1 MGYNTR
7 YTGAI
12 GIEPPLTWA
21 EIKDSPYLPETA
33 EDTWPDVKLRVIE
46 QTTETDEC
54 TLTRRYADAIVPVTD
69 EPYKGYEIIA
79 TVQKII
85 DAHPAHTFSGRF
97 DCEGEDAGDLWRLV
111 VRDGRATKAE
121 PQIVWPEGSE

>member
-21 EIKDSPYLPETA
+21 EIKNSPYLPETA
-33 EDTWPDVKLRVIE
+33 KDTWPDVKLRVIE
-46 QTTETDEC
+46 QTTETDEG

-85 DAHPAHTFSGRF
+85 DAHPGHTFSGQF
-97 DCEGEDAGDLWRLV
+97 DCEGEEAGDLWRLV
-111 VRDGRATKAE
+111 VRDGRAMQVK

>member
-33 EDTWPDVKLRVIE
+33 EKNWPDVKLRVIE
-46 QTTETDEC
+46 TTTEIDEG
-54 TLTRRYADAIVPVTD
+54 TLTRRAADAIVPVTD

-85 DAHPAHTFSGRF
+85 DAHPGHTFSGRF
-97 DCEGEDAGDLWRLV
+97 DCEGEEAPDLWRLV
-111 VRDGRATKAE
+111 VRDGRATRVE
-121 PQIVWPEGSE
+121 PQITWPEGSE

>member
-1 MGYNTR
+1 MGR
-7 YTGAI
+7 SYTTATGEFR
-12 GIEPPLTWA
+12 IEPPLTWA
-21 EIKDSPYLPETA
+21 EIKNSPYLPET
-33 EDTWPDVKLRVIE
+33 
-46 QTTETDEC
+46 DEG

-85 DAHPAHTFSGRF
+85 DAHPGHTLSGRF
-97 DCEGEDAGDLWRLV
+97 DCEGEEAGDLWRLV
-111 VRDGRATKAE
+111 VRDGRAVQVK

>member
-21 EIKDSPYLPETA
+21 DIKDSPYLPETA
-33 EDTWPDVKLRVIE
+33 EDTWPDVKLRVIK
-46 QTTETDEC
+46 QTTETDEG

-85 DAHPAHTFSGRF
+85 DAHPGHTFSGRF
-97 DCEGEDAGDLWRLV
+97 DCEGEEAGDLWRLV
-111 VRDGRATKAE
+111 VRDGRAAKVE

>member
-33 EDTWPDVKLRVIE
+33 KDTWPDVKLRVIE
-46 QTTETDEC
+46 QTTETDEGSPISPVFASSEDLASWMSDPERGRNWVPAEVAAKFIADGWAPSFVG
-54 TLTRRYADAIVPVTD
+54 TPQTGLVSGVEFVGTRED
-69 EPYKGYEIIA
+69 EP
-79 TVQKII
+79 Q
-85 DAHPAHTFSGRF
+85 
-97 DCEGEDAGDLWRLV
+97 
-111 VRDGRATKAE
+111 
-121 PQIVWPEGSE
+121 

>member
-21 EIKDSPYLPETA
+21 QIKDSPYLPESA
-33 EDTWPDVKLRVIE
+33 EKNFPDVKLRVIE
-46 QTTETDEC
+46 TTTETEDGV
-54 TLTRRYADAIVPVTD
+54 LTRRVADAIVPVTD
-69 EPYKGYEIIA
+69 ESYKGYGIVE

-85 DAHPAHTFSGRF
+85 DAYPGHEFTGRF
-97 DCEGEDAGDLWRLV
+97 DCEGEEAPDLWRLV
-111 VRDGRATKAE
+111 VRDGRATRVE
-121 PQIVWPEGSE
+121 PQITWPEGSE

>member
-46 QTTETDEC
+46 QTTETDEG

-69 EPYKGYEIIA
+69 ESYKGYEIIA

-85 DAHPAHTFSGRF
+85 DAHPGHTFSGRF
-97 DCEGEDAGDLWRLV
+97 DCEGEEAGDLWRLV
-111 VRDGRATKAE
+111 VRDGRATKVE
-121 PQIVWPEGSE
+121 PQIIWPEGSE